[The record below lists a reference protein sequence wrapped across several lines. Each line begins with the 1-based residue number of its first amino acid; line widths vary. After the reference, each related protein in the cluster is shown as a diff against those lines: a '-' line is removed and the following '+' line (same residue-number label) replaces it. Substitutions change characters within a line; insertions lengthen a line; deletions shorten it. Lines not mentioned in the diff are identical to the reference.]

1 MCGIAGLF
9 GYDDRGAI
17 AAMVDV
23 LGKRGPDDS
32 GIHRHGIACLGHT
45 RLSIIDPSPLGHQPM
60 SNADGTVWI
69 TYNGEIY
76 NFLTERAELEALGHK
91 FISET
96 DTEVILRLYERYG
109 DSCVERLRGMFAFAI
124 YDYRQGEGRERILLA
139 RDHFGIKPLFYT
151 HSEKRFAFASDPRAF
166 TAAGIVAPDLDP
178 DAVRQLLMRGAVY
191 QPKTILKNV
200 LALEPGHSLVV
211 TRSGIEKR
219 CFWQPKPGRIPE
231 LAAKTRDELGLLL
244 ETELSR
250 VVEEQLIADVP
261 LGAFL
266 SGGLD
271 SSLLVALM
279 ARRGAGPVR
288 TFSVGFGSEGSQLD
302 ETEES
307 LLVAKYLGTQHE
319 RLEVNS
325 SMFADEL
332 PAFIAGLGQP
342 TVDGFNS
349 YMVSKAAAKS
359 VKVAISGTGADEIFA
374 GYPWFS
380 SMRDFST
387 RRGAHLS
394 DRAAT
399 FERSLR
405 RAGLPTQRIARFV
418 PEGFVPRYASEYRH
432 FSPIQAAD
440 LLGLGAAS
448 AALRDEDDLAAVDF
462 LPDAGVLDRTTAICL
477 AGYTGNQLLRD
488 IDSTSMAHSLE
499 VRVPFL
505 DPTIVDFALSLPP
518 DERLGVPEASAL
530 VSSYRGSG
538 AKRILVDIAARLLP
552 PQVTERSKRGFS
564 MPIDVWLKG
573 SLRPLMETTVGH
585 LSPTVT
591 RIIDQAAASH
601 VLDRFLQNQCHW
613 GQPWILMVLELWSRD
628 LLSTKSNVSVQRAV
642 A

>member
-17 AAMVDV
+17 SAMVDV
-23 LGKRGPDDS
+23 LAKRGPDES
-32 GIHRHGIACLGHT
+32 GIHRHGIVCLGHT

-69 TYNGEIY
+69 TFNGEIY
-76 NFLTERAELEALGHK
+76 NFLTERAELKALGHH
-91 FISET
+91 FVSET
-96 DTEVILRLYERYG
+96 DTEVILALYERYG
-109 DSCVERLRGMFAFAI
+109 DACVERLRGMFAFAI
-124 YDYRQGEGRERILLA
+124 CDYRQGEGRERIFLA
-139 RDHFGIKPLFYT
+139 RDHFGIKPLFYRR
-151 HSEKRFAFASDPRAF
+151 SGSRFAFASDPRAL
-166 TAAGIVAPDLDP
+166 TAAGIVAPELDA

-211 TRSGIEKR
+211 TRDGIEKR
-219 CFWQPKPGRIPE
+219 CFWQPKPGRRPE
-231 LAAKTRDELGLLL
+231 LATKTRDELSRLL
-244 ETELSR
+244 EAELSR

-279 ARRGAGPVR
+279 SRQRAGPVR
-288 TFSVGFGSEGSQLD
+288 TFSVGFGSEGLQLD
-302 ETEES
+302 ETEDS

-325 SMFADEL
+325 SLFADEL
-332 PAFIAGLGQP
+332 PSFIAGLGQP

-359 VKVAISGTGADEIFA
+359 VTVAISGTGADEIFA

-380 SMRDFST
+380 SMRDFSS
-387 RRGAHLS
+387 RRGAHFS

-399 FERSLR
+399 FERTLR
-405 RAGLPTQRIARFV
+405 RAGVPTQRIARFV
-418 PEGFVPRYASEYRH
+418 PEGFIPRYVSEYRH
-432 FSPIQAAD
+432 FNPIQTAD
-440 LLGLGAAS
+440 LLGLSAAS
-448 AALRDEDDLAAVDF
+448 AAVRDEDDLAAVDF
-462 LPDAGVLDRTTAICL
+462 LSNAGALDRTTAICL
-477 AGYTGNQLLRD
+477 GGYTGNQLLRD
-488 IDSTSMAHSLE
+488 IDSASMAHSLE

-518 DERLGVPEASAL
+518 DARLGIPETSAAAG
-530 VSSYRGSG
+530 SYRASG

-552 PQVTERSKRGFS
+552 PQVTARSKRGFS
-564 MPIDVWLKG
+564 MPVDVWLKG
-573 SLRPLMETTVGH
+573 PLRPLMESTIRH
-585 LSPTVT
+585 LSPAVM
-591 RIIDQAAASH
+591 RIVDQAAAAR
-601 VLDRFLQNQCHW
+601 VLDRFLQGRCHW

-628 LLSTKSNVSVQRAV
+628 LLSTKSGVSVQRAV